1 MKRKTSVR
9 IIAIVIAVVLAL
21 SLLLLP
27 IAAYGAEPT
36 VEEDGVT
43 VLFTHDLH
51 DHLLPVNQTD
61 AEGSTASTGGFA
73 RLKTVMDAVRADHS
87 ITLTVDAGDFSMGSL
102 FQTIF
107 QSDAPE
113 LRMLGALGVDVT
125 TFGNHEYDYGP
136 AALGDMLHAALES
149 GDTLPQIVQANYSG
163 DSEDAAALQRA
174 MDDYGAAPYTI
185 IERGGVKIGV
195 FGLMGEDADQCA
207 PNSQMTLADPTE
219 SAETAVAELTA
230 QGAELIIC
238 LSHSGTSEDEKTS
251 EDVQL
256 AKAVPEID
264 LIVSGHTHTVLSEPL
279 QVGDTYIV
287 SCGAYCANLG
297 EITLLPD
304 GDGWTLGSYAL
315 HPIDGSVAEDADTTA
330 RIADFKTI
338 VQEKYLDTYDLTF
351 DQVLAK
357 NDVLFPTVETLDA
370 SQEEAGFGNLLAD
383 SYRYAIAQSEGTDY
397 EEIALT
403 VVPQGVI
410 RATLPLGEITVS
422 DVFNVLPLGAGAD
435 GTMGYPL
442 VSVYLTG
449 KELEDVAEIDAS
461 VSSMMPYA
469 KLHVSGIRY
478 TYNPNRAPLDYVT
491 DLQLVHEDG
500 QAVWAGGDTLYRVV
514 TDLYSAQML
523 ASVKDAAYGFLKITP
538 KDAQGNEITDWNS
551 AIIHDQS
558 GNEIKAWQCVA
569 TYLASFNAGEDGI
582 SVIPAA
588 YAQADGRKILNDDN
602 SIGAILSNPGTTTML
617 FIGALILGVALI
629 MLVAQIAIRRWN
641 KTTQYER
648 LDQM

>member
-9 IIAIVIAVVLAL
+9 IIAIIIVVVLAL

-27 IAAYGAEPT
+27 MAAYGAEPT

-51 DHLLPVNQTD
+51 DHLLPVNQTAAD
-61 AEGSTASTGGFA
+61 GETLSTGGFA

-87 ITLTVDAGDFSMGSL
+87 VTITVDAGDFSMGSL

-149 GDTLPQIVQANYSG
+149 GDTLPRIVQANYSG
-163 DSEDAAALQRA
+163 DSKDAAALQRA
-174 MDDYGAAPYTI
+174 TDDYGAAPYTI

-195 FGLMGEDADQCA
+195 FGLMGEDADRCA
-207 PNSQMTLADPTE
+207 PNSQMTLADPAE
-219 SAETAVAELTA
+219 SAEAAVAELTA

-238 LSHSGTSEDEKTS
+238 LSHSGTAEDEKTS

-297 EITLLPD
+297 EITLLPE
-304 GDGWTLGSYAL
+304 GDGWTLGGYAL
-315 HPIDGSVAEDADTTA
+315 HPIDGSVAEDADTA
-330 RIADFKTI
+330 AKIAGFEAI
-338 VQEKYLDTYDLTF
+338 VQEKYLDAYDLTF
-351 DQVLAK
+351 DQVLAQ
-357 NDVLFPTVETLDA
+357 NDVLFPTMEALDA
-370 SQEEAGFGNLLAD
+370 SWEESGFGNLLAD
-383 SYRYAIAQSEGTDY
+383 SYRYAIARSEGADY

-410 RATLPLGEITVS
+410 RATLPLGGITAA
-422 DVFNVLPLGAGAD
+422 DVFNILPLGAGAD
-435 GTMGYPL
+435 GTVGYPL

-449 KELEDVAEIDAS
+449 RELEDVAEIDAS
-461 VSSMMPYA
+461 VSPMMPYA
-469 KLHVSGIRY
+469 RLHVSGIRY
-478 TYNPNRAPLDYVT
+478 TYNPNRVPLDCVT

-500 QAVWAGGDTLYRVV
+500 QAVWAGRDTLYRVV

-551 AIIHDQS
+551 AILHDQN
-558 GNEIKAWQCVA
+558 GNEIKAWQCAAV
-569 TYLASFNAGEDGI
+569 YLSSFDAGEDGV
-582 SVIPAA
+582 SVIPAS
-588 YAQADGRKILNDDN
+588 YAQGDGRKILNDDN
-602 SIGAILSNPGTTTML
+602 SAGAILSDPGTTTML
-617 FIGALILGVALI
+617 VMGGLLVFIVIIVIL
-629 MLVAQIAIRRWN
+629 AQIAIRRWN
-641 KTTQYER
+641 KGAAHER
-648 LDQM
+648 LDTL